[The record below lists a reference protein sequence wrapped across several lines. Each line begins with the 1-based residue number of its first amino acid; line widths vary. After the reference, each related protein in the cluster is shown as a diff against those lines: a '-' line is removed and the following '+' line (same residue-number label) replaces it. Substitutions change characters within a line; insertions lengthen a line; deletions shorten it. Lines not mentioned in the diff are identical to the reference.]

1 MSHTPGASDVT
12 GTDEWQAIF
21 NGVDADTGTYLFA
34 PMPLAALAEQ
44 IRGAGRPEGQ
54 PLLELRNRR
63 HRDEAHLAVMYGR
76 KPEELASVGWA
87 LLTAEEMDPAVLDAL
102 EPLRRL
108 RQQQAGD
115 LYREVTV
122 KTGETVEEF
131 RARHHLA
138 PGPVDPRS
146 MPYYLLLAGN
156 PEQIPF
162 FFQYQLGVSY
172 AVGRV
177 HFDTAEEYE
186 SYAVSV
192 IAGEGG
198 PDSEPAPHEGP
209 RIHLFGTRN
218 PGDTPTALSASR
230 LIAPLADDLASLA
243 PGVGLTHDIGERAT
257 KERLHGLLFSE
268 SAPEALFTA
277 THGLGRSA
285 EGRRETQGALLCQD
299 WPGPLTQPGRI
310 SPDYYLAGVDVPN
323 DRPIIPRIMF
333 SFCCYGAGT
342 PTVAE
347 FPEDAAHHP
356 PPAAE
361 SPFVAR
367 LPQRLLGNPAG
378 GALAF
383 VSHVDRAWSC
393 SFLWGGLTPQITAM
407 TSTLLAVLDGN
418 RIGHAME
425 FLSSRYAE
433 VSTELTSKLD
443 LTERVGLRVENRD
456 LVGLWTA
463 NNDARN
469 YIVIGDPAVRAVRQ
483 PRTTSEAPGG
493 T

>member
-1 MSHTPGASDVT
+1 MSPAPDASDVP
-12 GTDEWQAIF
+12 GRDEWQATF
-21 NGVDADTGTYLFA
+21 NGVDADTGTYLIA
-34 PMPLAALAEQ
+34 PMPLASLAEQ
-44 IRGAGRPEGQ
+44 IRGTGLPEEQ
-54 PLLELRNRR
+54 PVLELRNRR

-87 LLTAEEMDPAVLDAL
+87 LITAEDTAPAVLDAL
-102 EPLRRL
+102 EPLRHL

-122 KTGETVEEF
+122 KAGETVEEF
-131 RARHHLA
+131 RSRHRLA

-146 MPYYLLLAGN
+146 MPYYLLLAGD

-162 FFQYQLGVSY
+162 SFQYQLGVSY

-177 HFDTAEEYE
+177 HFDTAEEYG
-186 SYAVSV
+186 SYADSV
-192 IAGEGG
+192 ITGEGG
-198 PDSEPAPHEGP
+198 SASEPALRAGP
-209 RIHLFGTRN
+209 RVHLFGTRN

-230 LIAPLADDLASLA
+230 LVAPLADDLTSLA
-243 PGVGLTHDIGERAT
+243 PGVGLTHDIGESAT
-257 KERLHGLLFSE
+257 KERLHGLLFDE

-310 SPDYYLAGVDVPN
+310 SSDHYLAAADIPN
-323 DRPIIPRIMF
+323 DRPVVPRVMF

-342 PTVAE
+342 PAVSE
-347 FPEDAAHHP
+347 FPENADRHRSPEAD
-356 PPAAE
+356 

-367 LPQRLLGNPAG
+367 LPQRLLGNSAG

-425 FLSSRYAE
+425 YLSSRYAE

-443 LTERVGLRVENRD
+443 LIERVGLRVEDRD

-469 YIVIGDPAVRAVRQ
+469 YIIIGDPAVRAVRR
-483 PRTTSEAPGG
+483 PRTTSGETGG

>member
-1 MSHTPGASDVT
+1 MPRAPDASDVP
-12 GTDEWQAIF
+12 GADEWQAVF

-34 PMPLAALAEQ
+34 PTPLAALAE
-44 IRGAGRPEGQ
+44 RVRATDRPDGR

-63 HRDEAHLAVMYGR
+63 HQDEAHLAVMYGR

-87 LLTAEEMDPAVLDAL
+87 LLTAEELDPAVLDAL

-108 RQQQAGD
+108 RRHQAGD

-131 RARHHLA
+131 RSRHHLA

-146 MPYYLLLAGN
+146 MPYYLLLAGS

-162 FFQYQLGVSY
+162 FFQYRLGVSY

-177 HFDTAEEYE
+177 HFDTAEEYG

-192 IAGEGG
+192 IAGEGDS
-198 PDSEPAPHEGP
+198 DSEPAPHERP
-209 RIHLFGTRN
+209 QIHLFGTRN

-230 LIAPLADDLASLA
+230 LIAPLADNLTSLA
-243 PGVGLTHDIGERAT
+243 PGVALTHDIGERAT
-257 KERLHGLLFSE
+257 KERLRGLLFDE

-299 WPGPLTQPGRI
+299 WPGPLTRPGRI
-310 SPDYYLAGVDVPN
+310 SSDQYLAGADVPH
-323 DRPIIPRIMF
+323 DRPVVPRVMF

-347 FPEDAAHHP
+347 FPEDTDDP

-361 SPFVAR
+361 APFVAR

-393 SFLWGGLTPQITAM
+393 SFLWGGLDPQITAM
-407 TSTLLAVLDGN
+407 TSTLLGVLDGN

-425 FLSSRYAE
+425 YLSSRYAE
-433 VSTELTSKLD
+433 ISTELTSKLD
-443 LTERVGLRVENRD
+443 LIERVGLRVENRD
-456 LVGLWTA
+456 LIGLWTA

-469 YIVIGDPAVRAVRQ
+469 YIVLGDPAVRAVRR
-483 PRTTSEAPGG
+483 PRTTSSTLGA